1 MNHAKQHIATLL
13 GLLTI
18 IVILV
23 TVIDVT
29 CFDKSFYNSQF
40 TKLDVASE
48 IGVSSTDL
56 KKITDVLLDYT
67 QGKRS
72 DMIVKVNISGSVQEV
87 FNKREKDHMVDVRA
101 LYLNAVMFRNIAAV
115 VVIAMSVLFAF
126 LYRKKTIR
134 ILVRGF
140 QQASVLFGI
149 LLAFILIYSLVD
161 FNAFWIFFHQIFFRN
176 DLWQLNPNT
185 DLLILMVPEPFFNA
199 LVLRI
204 MIRFIASFGLV
215 LAGGSLWI
223 RNRKSS

>member
-40 TKLDVASE
+40 AKLDVASE
-48 IGVSSTDL
+48 MGVSSTDL
-56 KKITDVLLDYT
+56 TTITDVLLDYT

-72 DMIVKVNISGSVQEV
+72 DMIVKVNVSGSVQEV
-87 FNKREKDHMVDVRA
+87 FNTREKDHMVDVRA

-115 VVIAMSVLFAF
+115 VVIAMSALFAF
-126 LYRKKTIR
+126 LYRKQTIR

-149 LLAFILIYSLVD
+149 LLAFILIYCLVD

-199 LVLRI
+199 LVMRI
-204 MIRFIASFGLV
+204 MIRFIAVFGLV
-215 LAGGSLWI
+215 LAGGCLWI
-223 RNRKSS
+223 RNKRST

>member
-23 TVIDVT
+23 TVIDLT
-29 CFDKSFYNSQF
+29 CFDKSFYKTQF
-40 TKLDVASE
+40 TKLAVASE
-48 IGVSSTDL
+48 MGVSSTDL
-56 KKITDVLLDYT
+56 NTITDVVLDYT

-72 DMIVKVNISGSVQEV
+72 DMIINVQVSGTVQEV
-87 FNKREKDHMVDVRA
+87 FNAREKTHMVDVRA
-101 LYLNAVMFRNIAAV
+101 LYLNAVMVRNIAAV
-115 VVIAMSVLFAF
+115 VVIAMSALYAF
-126 LYRKKTIR
+126 LYRKQTIR

-140 QQASVLFGI
+140 QQASVLFGVV
-149 LLAFILIYSLVD
+149 LAFILIYSLVD

-199 LVLRI
+199 LVMRI
-204 MIRFIASFGLV
+204 ILRFIAVFGLV
-215 LAGGSLWI
+215 LAGGTLII
-223 RNRKSS
+223 RNKKSS

>member
-40 TKLDVASE
+40 AKLDVASE
-48 IGVSSTDL
+48 MGVSSTDL
-56 KKITDVLLDYT
+56 TTITDVLLDYT

-72 DMIVKVNISGSVQEV
+72 NMIVKVNVSGSVQEV
-87 FNKREKDHMVDVRA
+87 FNTREKDHMVDVRA

-115 VVIAMSVLFAF
+115 VVIAMSALFAF
-126 LYRKKTIR
+126 LYRKQTIR

-149 LLAFILIYSLVD
+149 LLAFILIYCLVD

-199 LVLRI
+199 LVMRI
-204 MIRFIASFGLV
+204 MIRFIAVFGLV

-223 RNRKSS
+223 RNKRST

>member
-48 IGVSSTDL
+48 MGVSSTDL
-56 KKITDVLLDYT
+56 KTITDVLLDYT

-72 DMIVKVNISGSVQEV
+72 DMIVKVNVSGSVQEV
-87 FNKREKDHMVDVRA
+87 FNTREKAHMVDVRA

-115 VVIAMSVLFAF
+115 VVIAMSTLFAF
-126 LYRKKTIR
+126 LFRKKAIR
-134 ILVRGF
+134 VLVRGF

-204 MIRFIASFGLV
+204 MIRFIAAFGLV

-223 RNRKSS
+223 RNKRPS

>member
-40 TKLDVASE
+40 AKLDVASE
-48 IGVSSTDL
+48 MGVSSTDL
-56 KKITDVLLDYT
+56 TTITDVLLDYT

-72 DMIVKVNISGSVQEV
+72 DMIVKVNVSGSVQEV
-87 FNKREKDHMVDVRA
+87 FNTREKAHMVDVRA

-115 VVIAMSVLFAF
+115 VVIAMSALFAF

-199 LVLRI
+199 LVMRI

-215 LAGGSLWI
+215 LVGGSLWI
-223 RNRKSS
+223 RNKKSS